1 VVELGAVTQAEK
13 AWLLANAAAVV
24 YPSTY
29 EGFGLVPFEAAQA
42 GTPALLAPVS
52 ALRETVAPALALL
65 TPWDARASASRVAPV
80 LVEGTPRS
88 ELVEGLRA
96 AAGALTWERTGGELV
111 DAYHEAL
118 RLPAPPAAR
127 LAADLARAE
136 RDYWSVRDGIPDETW
151 PLVRPDDPL
160 VDIPLARD
168 LAALLRSG
176 GGRQRLLRALKIA
189 RRLPGRG

>member
-1 VVELGAVTQAEK
+1 M
-13 AWLLANAAAVV
+13 
-24 YPSTY
+24 
-29 EGFGLVPFEAAQA
+29 
-42 GTPALLAPVS
+42 PAS
-52 ALRETVAPALALL
+52 LALL
-65 TPWDARASASRVAPV
+65 TPWDAKASAARVRAPV
-80 LVEGTPRS
+80 LTDGAPRT

-96 AAGALTWERTGGELV
+96 AAAELTWERTGNLLV
-111 DAYHEAL
+111 AAYHDAV

-151 PLVRPDDPL
+151 PLVKPEDPL

-168 LAALLRSG
+168 LVALLRAG
-176 GGRQRLLRALKIA
+176 GGRRLLRAMKLA